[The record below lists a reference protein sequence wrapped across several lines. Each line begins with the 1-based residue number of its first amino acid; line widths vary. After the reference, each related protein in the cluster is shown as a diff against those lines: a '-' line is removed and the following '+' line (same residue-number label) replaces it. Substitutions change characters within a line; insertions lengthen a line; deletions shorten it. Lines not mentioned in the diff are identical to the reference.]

1 MELKGSKTEQNLQAA
16 FAGEAQAHTKY
27 EYYASVAK
35 KAGYEQVAGFF
46 DETSHNEKAHA
57 SIWFKLL
64 HGGMPDVQ
72 GALDDAAAGEQWE
85 NQNMYP
91 GFAKTAREEG
101 FDHIARLFEQVGKI
115 EKHHEERYRAL
126 LSNIETGT
134 AFKRPEKK
142 TWICRNCGCI
152 IEAEEAPKV
161 CPVCAH
167 PQAFFELYVENY

>member
-16 FAGEAQAHTKY
+16 FAGETQAHTKY

-46 DETSHNEKAHA
+46 DETSHNEKEHA
-57 SIWFKLL
+57 KIWFKLL
-64 HGGMPDVQ
+64 HDGMPDVKD
-72 GALDDAAAGEQWE
+72 ALQDCIGGEHYE
-85 NQNMYP
+85 NVDMYP
-91 GFAKTAREEG
+91 EFAKVAREEG
-101 FDHIARLFEQVGKI
+101 FDKIAALFEGVGKI
-115 EKHHEERYRAL
+115 EKHHEERYREL